1 MGGDIP
7 LTRNEL
13 DDAIRA
19 SLNGFLVVLDEVLAH
34 NGIRDLIAVVS
45 VGGGANIPA
54 VTTTLSRHFRV
65 PVVTTPRPE
74 LTAAVGGALRA
85 ARGPGDTSATVSA
98 AAAAVTATARAPQ
111 APLSWPRGGSTATFR
126 APPAGLMAPLA
137 WSETHD
143 DSQASVATGKDPKS
157 DNGSS
162 DTAAAHPAH
171 TARPSSEPKTAG
183 TRWYRRPAVAIIA
196 TAIAVLLVG
205 SAAAIALSSRD
216 KSAMTP
222 APGAITTSASPAP
235 PSPATTDTN
244 PPATTDTPTSTVP
257 SATPQASPPA
267 AAARQVPHQAPV
279 IPRVPAIPALPP
291 IPGIN
296 EPIPGLDRI
305 NQILQGIGG
314 GAGLGYN

>member
-1 MGGDIP
+1 
-7 LTRNEL
+7 
-13 DDAIRA
+13 
-19 SLNGFLVVLDEVLAH
+19 
-34 NGIRDLIAVVS
+34 
-45 VGGGANIPA
+45 
-54 VTTTLSRHFRV
+54 
-65 PVVTTPRPE
+65 
-74 LTAAVGGALRA
+74 
-85 ARGPGDTSATVSA
+85 
-98 AAAAVTATARAPQ
+98 
-111 APLSWPRGGSTATFR
+111 
-126 APPAGLMAPLA
+126 MAPLA

-143 DSQASVATGKDPKS
+143 DSQASVATGKYPKA
-157 DNGSS
+157 DGGSS
-162 DTAAAHPAH
+162 DTVARLAH

-183 TRWYRRPAVAIIA
+183 TRWYRLPVVAIIS

-216 KSAMTP
+216 KSAMRP
-222 APGAITTSASPAP
+222 APGVSTTSASPAP
-235 PSPATTDTN
+235 PANAATAQPALPTPAAPSPATTDTN

-257 SATPQASPPA
+257 SATPQVAPPA
-267 AAARQVPHQAPV
+267 AAARQVPRQAPV